1 MESCFRAQSGR
12 LSPPR
17 RARLFAASLA
27 MFVRQEEDDGDGE
40 VEEGGR
46 EGRLL
51 ERGGRGGW
59 QPIVLINQGHAE

>member
-12 LSPPR
+12 LSLPR

-46 EGRLL
+46 GGCWRGEGG
-51 ERGGRGGW
+51 EDG
-59 QPIVLINQGHAE
+59 NQEY